1 VAARSGSLTT
11 LISHQ
16 AAEGVHGQKLKIVLP
31 KYEPAPRPVQ
41 LVYRGNMRVPLKLEV
56 DTVPG
61 TLLARITAEAG
72 EELALVP
79 GKQAWAIVKAH
90 QL

>member
-1 VAARSGSLTT
+1 
-11 LISHQ
+11 
-16 AAEGVHGQKLKIVLP
+16 
-31 KYEPAPRPVQ
+31 
-41 LVYRGNMRVPLKLEV
+41 MRVPLKLEV

-79 GKQAWAIVKAH
+79 GKQIWAIVKAH